1 MVNETIVQTMNNNS
15 QYSIAICEI
24 HNKQLH
30 GFDENS
36 SSDIQSHILATY
48 VLDAEEFYDEINNG
62 SMLNI
67 MRRSYEDRMP
77 SLRHDN
83 IRNYNNIVNDP
94 SYFTFDVVKLYELD
108 GYETVVAKKTHWI
121 KIIQKKWR
129 KIYNERQRII
139 QGRRSVR
146 AIQVRERTGQ
156 WPKGLRYLPTIY
168 KQQ

>member
-1 MVNETIVQTMNNNS
+1 MVSETINNTMNNNS
-15 QYSIAICEI
+15 QYAIAICEI

-36 SSDIQSHILATY
+36 SSDIQSHILASY
-48 VLDAEEFYDEINNG
+48 VFDTEEFFDEITDG

-67 MRRSYEDRMP
+67 MRRSYEDRM
-77 SLRHDN
+77 STLSHDN
-83 IRNYNNIVNDP
+83 IRNYSNIVSNP

-108 GYETVVAKKTHWI
+108 GNETVVAKKTHLI

-139 QGRRSVR
+139 KGRQSLR
-146 AIQVRERTGQ
+146 ALHERQITGQ
-156 WPKGLRYLPTIY
+156 WPKGLRYLPSIH
-168 KQQ
+168 KQK

>member
-1 MVNETIVQTMNNNS
+1 MVSETPINTMNNNS
-15 QYSIAICEI
+15 QYAIAICEL

-36 SSDIQSHILATY
+36 SRDIQSHILATY
-48 VLDAEEFYDEINNG
+48 VLDAEEFYDEMNNG

-67 MRRSYEDRMP
+67 MRRSYEDRMS

-83 IRNYNNIVNDP
+83 IRNYNNIVSDP

-108 GYETVVAKKTHWI
+108 GEETVAAKKTHWI

-146 AIQVRERTGQ
+146 AMQVRERTGQ